1 MIMIMIKRIIIKII
15 IIIIYRLIKIMKIN
29 ISNFPLVAPIVIERQ
44 IIHRM
49 NQMMRLV
56 MVGLRLLIIVIII
69 IKIMLYKIK
78 INIIKTN

>member
-69 IKIMLYKIK
+69 KIMLYKIK